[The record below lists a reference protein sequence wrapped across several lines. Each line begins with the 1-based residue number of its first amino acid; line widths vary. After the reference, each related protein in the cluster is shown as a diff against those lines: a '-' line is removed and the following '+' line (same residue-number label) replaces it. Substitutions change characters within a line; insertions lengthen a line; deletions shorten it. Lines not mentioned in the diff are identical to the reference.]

1 VSSLANI
8 LWIVVVVLVALWLL
22 GLILNFAAGSPLIHL
37 LIVIA
42 VVIVLYNVLVGRRA
56 V

>member
-1 VSSLANI
+1 MSSLANI
-8 LWIVVVVLVALWLL
+8 LWLVVVVLVVLWLL
-22 GLILNFAAGSPLIHL
+22 GLVLNLAAGSPLIHL

-42 VVIVLYNVLVGRRA
+42 VVIVLYNLFVGRRT